1 MTTDQSQLERV
12 RERFT
17 RTAQQFAS
25 FSLAKRSAEAEKL
38 VALAAPRG
46 DETALDLACGPGTFT
61 CAFAPRVRRITGL
74 DLTPALMAH
83 AQKAAEHAGLANTA
97 FACGTVTALPFA
109 DGSLDL
115 VACGYSVHHFG
126 EPAAALHEVARV
138 LRAGGRL
145 ALMDMIVPGEVS
157 PEAGEA
163 NNAIERVRD
172 ASHET
177 TFFAAGLRGLV
188 EAAGLRLAGE
198 QIDERTRSFD
208 DWMQIAGWQRGEGV
222 YQRTRALIE
231 AAMPGDAS
239 RFHTRIIPGSAD
251 LEFVQTSL
259 LLVAGKG

>member
-1 MTTDQSQLERV
+1 MTTDQKQLDRV

-46 DETALDLACGPGTFT
+46 DERALDLACGPGTFT
-61 CAFAPRVRRITGL
+61 RAFAPRVRRISGL
-74 DLTPALMAH
+74 DLTPALMAYAH
-83 AQKAAEHAGLANTA
+83 AAAAQAGLANTA
-97 FACGTVTALPFA
+97 FACGTAAALPFA

-115 VACGYSVHHFG
+115 VTCGYSMHHFG
-126 EPAAALHEVARV
+126 EPAAALREVTRV

-157 PEAGEA
+157 RVAGEA
-163 NNAIERVRD
+163 NNGIERVRD

-177 TFFAAGLRGLV
+177 TFFASGLRALVEGAGLRV
-188 EAAGLRLAGE
+188 AAE
-198 QIDERTRSFD
+198 QVDERTRSFD
-208 DWMQIAGWQRGEGV
+208 DWMQIAGWQRGDAA
-222 YQRTRALIE
+222 YQRTRALME
-231 AAMPGDAS
+231 AAIPGDLA
-239 RFHTRIIPGSAD
+239 RFHTRAIPGSTD

-259 LLVAGKG
+259 LLVADKP

>member
-1 MTTDQSQLERV
+1 MTTDQKQLDRV

-46 DETALDLACGPGTFT
+46 DEAALDLACGPGTFT
-61 CAFAPRVRRITGL
+61 RAFAPRVRRLTGL

-83 AQKAAEHAGLANTA
+83 ARAAAAQAGLGHTA
-97 FACGTVTALPFA
+97 FACGTATALPFA
-109 DGSLDL
+109 NRSFDL
-115 VACGYSVHHFG
+115 VTCGYSVHHFG
-126 EPAAALHEVARV
+126 EPAAALREVARV

-145 ALMDMIVPGEVS
+145 ALMDMIVPGEMS
-157 PEAGEA
+157 REAGEA
-163 NNAIERVRD
+163 NNAIERARD

-177 TFFAAGLRGLV
+177 TFFAAGLRGLA
-188 EAAGLRLAGE
+188 EAAGLRVAGE

-208 DWMQIAGWQRGEGV
+208 DWMQIAGWQRGDV
-222 YQRTRALIE
+222 AYQRTRALME
-231 AAMPGDAS
+231 AAIPGDVS
-239 RFHTRIIPGSAD
+239 RFATRTIPGSTD

-259 LLVAGKG
+259 LLVAEKC